1 MRDAVKPLE
10 VEVDLRPGEKLKLP
24 QALVDSVGPGRW
36 RIIMAPAEEVGP
48 AVRRH
53 NAFLAGYAVE
63 DEGLDDGDASR

>member
-1 MRDAVKPLE
+1 MSDAIRRLE

-36 RIIMAPAEEVGP
+36 RIIAAPAEGAGA

-53 NAFLAGYAVE
+53 DAFLAGYAVE
-63 DEGLDDGDASR
+63 DEGLYDGDASR